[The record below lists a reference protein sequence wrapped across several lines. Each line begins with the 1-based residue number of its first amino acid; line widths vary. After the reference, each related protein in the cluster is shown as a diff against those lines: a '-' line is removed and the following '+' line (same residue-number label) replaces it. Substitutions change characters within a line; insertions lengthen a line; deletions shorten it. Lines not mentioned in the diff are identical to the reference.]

1 MDWKGFK
8 DERLTLEDKEHETCT
23 IRKSMHRK
31 NSQFRNKGKGRLIL
45 QTK

>member
-23 IRKSMHRK
+23 IRKKHAQK
-31 NSQFRNKGKGRLIL
+31 K
-45 QTK
+45 